1 MKLKIAKVATTL
13 LLTPVFIMAEET
25 PSQTLIDNVTISET
39 YLKAEHPLVERQNSS
54 STKIIITKE
63 EIVRYGDQTMGDIL
77 KRLPGLTFTGPAG
90 YVEDIRFRGAD
101 KGYTQILIDGEPIAD
116 GKADRQMQVS
126 RLSSNMIER
135 IEIIKQTTAE
145 FNSDGVA
152 GTINIILKNPPK
164 KATGS
169 YSLSYGASNGEPI
182 KEGYLSFGDTVDKLG
197 YTVALNKL
205 ERPHTKPKTKEETT
219 YKDNAN
225 QEKSKIVTEDELEV
239 RKNTEKSIN
248 PKVTY
253 KIDDEH
259 KVIVSGYYIDGTEEK
274 DVTKTAYEDGKG
286 TIGIFGDHADDKK
299 TNSVKEEIK
308 DRVNGRV
315 LTQYEY
321 TPTLDQKYTFTA
333 MANKGAEDKEVSET
347 KIETKKFNTTPTSTT
362 TVATEDSK
370 ITETENKVKADA
382 AFVILNANY
391 LKVGT
396 EYAEKTFEAEK
407 SKNNV
412 QTTSP
417 KENIDTTEKSLNAY
431 VLDEINI
438 GSHVLTPGVRFES
451 FKQESAYNLNGQ
463 DEIKEGKYNFT
474 NPSLHYLWQ
483 VTDSVNIRSSI
494 AKKIKKPKFDEI
506 YAGIVDTTVAGTE
519 AAPYE
524 TGNLDLRPEKSLG
537 YELGAEYFLPEKS
550 GVLSVNT
557 YLRKIEDKIEK
568 KIKLGSDGYYYKA
581 PENVGEATLKGI
593 EFDGS
598 KKIAFIDG
606 FTLLGNLTFMDATVV
621 EDGVKRDLKDV
632 PEYAFNLGFDQKF
645 ASIGLT
651 VGAGYNKLGK
661 ITGTGGEETVVGKK
675 VEASRT
681 IIDVYALKEI
691 TKSLDIRLSGKNI
704 TDVEKVKY
712 EEKYYDSGNLK
723 TIKNETEDSQHVV
736 MLSLEGRF

>member
-1 MKLKIAKVATTL
+1 MKLKIVMVAATL
-13 LLTPVFIMAEET
+13 LLPAFVIAEEAPT
-25 PSQTLIDNVTISET
+25 ILEDVTISET
-39 YLKAEHPLVERQNSS
+39 YLKAENPLIERQNSS
-54 STKIIITKE
+54 STKIIVTKE

-126 RLSSNMIER
+126 RLSADMIER

-152 GTINIILKNPPK
+152 GTINIILKSPPK
-164 KATGS
+164 KSKGS
-169 YSLSYGASNGEPI
+169 YSVSYGASDGEPI
-182 KEGYLSFGDTVDKLG
+182 KEGYISYGDTVDKLG
-197 YTVALNKL
+197 YTLALNKL

-219 YKDNAN
+219 YKDTPT
-225 QEKSKIVTEDELEV
+225 ETKSKIVNETEVEK
-239 RKNTEKSIN
+239 RKNTEQSIN

-253 KIDDEH
+253 KIDDEK

-286 TIGIFGDHADDKK
+286 TIGIFGDHTDDKK
-299 TNSVKEEIK
+299 TDSDKTETK
-308 DRVNGRV
+308 DRVNGRI

-321 TPTLDQKYTFTA
+321 TPTIDQKYTFTA
-333 MANKGAEDKEVSET
+333 MSNKGAEDKEVTEIKT
-347 KIETKKFNTTPTSTT
+347 VTNKLNTTPKSTITTS
-362 TVATEDSK
+362 TEDSK
-370 ITETENKVKADA
+370 ITEKENKVKVDA

-396 EYAEKTFEAEK
+396 EYAEKTYESDK

-431 VLDEINI
+431 VLDEINM
-438 GSHVLTPGVRFES
+438 GHHVLTPGVRFES
-451 FKQESAYNLNGQ
+451 FNQESSYNLNGQ
-463 DEIKEGKYNFT
+463 DETKEGDYNFT

-483 VTDSVNIRSSI
+483 VTDSVNIRSSV

-506 YAGIVDTTVAGTE
+506 YAGIVDTTVAGDE
-519 AAPYE
+519 ADPYE
-524 TGNLDLRPEKSLG
+524 TGNLNLRPERSLG
-537 YELGAEYFLPEKS
+537 YELGTEYFLPDKG
-550 GVLSVNT
+550 GVLAVNT
-557 YLRKIEDKIEK
+557 YIRKIKDKIEK
-568 KIKLGSDGYYYKA
+568 KIRQNSDGYYYKA

-598 KKIAFIDG
+598 KTIEFIDG
-606 FTLLGNLTFMDATVV
+606 LTVHGNLTFMDATVV
-621 EDGVKRDLKDV
+621 EDGEKRDLKDV
-632 PEYAFNLGFDQKF
+632 PEYAFNLGLDQKF
-645 ASIGLT
+645 SPIGLT

-661 ITGTGGEETVVGKK
+661 ITGTGGEEEILGKK
-675 VEASRT
+675 TESSRT
-681 IIDVYALKEI
+681 IIDIYALKEI
-691 TKSLDIRLSGKNI
+691 TKSLDIRLSAKNI
-704 TDVEKVKY
+704 TDVEKLKY

-723 TIKNETEDSQHVV
+723 TTKIETEESQHIV

>member
-1 MKLKIAKVATTL
+1 MKLKIAKVAATL
-13 LLTPVFIMAEET
+13 LLTPAFIIAEEIPT
-25 PSQTLIDNVTISET
+25 TLEDVTISEA
-39 YLKAEHPLVERQNSS
+39 YLKADNPLIERQNSS
-54 STKIIITKE
+54 STKIIVTKE

-126 RLSSNMIER
+126 RLSSDMIER

-152 GTINIILKNPPK
+152 GTINIILKSPPK
-164 KATGS
+164 KAKGS
-169 YSLSYGASNGEPI
+169 YSVSYGASDGEPI
-182 KEGYLSFGDTVDKLG
+182 KEGYISYGDTVDKLG
-197 YTVALNKL
+197 YTLALNKL

-219 YKDNAN
+219 YKDDATKS
-225 QEKSKIVTEDELEV
+225 KSKIVNETEVEK
-239 RKNTEKSIN
+239 RKNTEQSIN

-253 KIDDEH
+253 KIDDE
-259 KVIVSGYYIDGTEEK
+259 KKLIVSGYYIDGTEEK
-274 DVTKTAYEDGKG
+274 NVNKTAYEDGKG

-299 TNSVKEEIK
+299 TDSDKTETK

-321 TPTLDQKYTFTA
+321 TPTEDQKYTFTA
-333 MANKGAEDKEVSET
+333 MSNKGGEEKEVTEIKT
-347 KIETKKFNTTPTSTT
+347 ETKKFNTTPTSTIT
-362 TVATEDSK
+362 TATEDSK
-370 ITETENKVKADA
+370 ITEKENKVKADA
-382 AFVILNANY
+382 AFVILNTNY

-396 EYAEKTFEAEK
+396 EYAEKTYEAEK

-438 GSHVLTPGVRFES
+438 GHHVLTPGVRFES
-451 FKQESAYNLNGQ
+451 FNQESAYNLNGQ
-463 DEIKEGKYNFT
+463 DETKEGDYNFT

-483 VTDSVNIRSSI
+483 ITDSINIRSSV

-519 AAPYE
+519 SAPYE
-524 TGNLDLRPEKSLG
+524 TGNLNLRPEKSLG
-537 YELGAEYFLPEKS
+537 YELGAEYFFPDKG

-568 KIKLGSDGYYYKA
+568 KIKLGTDGFYYKA

-598 KKIAFIDG
+598 KTIEYING
-606 FTLLGNLTFMDATVV
+606 LSVHGNLTFMDATVT
-621 EDGVKRDLKDV
+621 ESGIKRDLKDV

-645 ASIGLT
+645 SPVGLT

-661 ITGTGGEETVVGKK
+661 ITGTGGEETVVGKNI
-675 VEASRT
+675 EASRT
-681 IIDVYALKEI
+681 IIDIYALKEI
-691 TKSLDIRLSGKNI
+691 TKLLDVRLSAKNI
-704 TDVEKVKY
+704 TDVEKLKY

-723 TIKNETEDSQHVV
+723 TTKTETEESQHVV